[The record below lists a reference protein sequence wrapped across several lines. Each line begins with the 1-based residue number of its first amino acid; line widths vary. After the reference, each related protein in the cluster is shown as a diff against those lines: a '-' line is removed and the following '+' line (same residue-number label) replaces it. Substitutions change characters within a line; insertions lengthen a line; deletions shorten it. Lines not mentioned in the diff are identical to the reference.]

1 MRKSWILPLIALFC
15 VLASPLIGRGFAG
28 PGGPV
33 LVAELPDSFSQTNVS
48 LPYGL
53 VPDHASF
60 VLGYNLQF
68 QVINEKEVL
77 TSDSIIGPGKQF
89 QTDACA
95 YFDFNKDN
103 PSPDYANLVGTLTNG
118 QDEFIWWGII
128 FHTAT
133 DDIIHLDYDV
143 GYGNEFM
150 VFGTSTD
157 LVGFSI
163 DFVRL
168 VVNNL
173 TYVVDNGMISY
184 DYDVVWQFWSGS
196 PDAVAGGG
204 QRSAVNDFLKF
215 LNPLQTRFSLP
226 IRVTR
231 YPIAVQYGP
240 SIDPSTFQAVLN
252 GVDITSQ
259 YAFEPS
265 PGTSK
270 TVAIPLSPGR
280 NILKLQVDGLI
291 AGRTATDRDT
301 LTIICP

>member
-1 MRKSWILPLIALFC
+1 MRKSWILALVALFC
-15 VLASPLIGRGFAG
+15 VLASPLIGGGFAG
-28 PGGPV
+28 PGGPF
-33 LVAELPDSFSQTNVS
+33 LVAELPDSFFQTNVP
-48 LPYGL
+48 LPYNL
-53 VPDHASF
+53 VPDRASF
-60 VLGYNLQF
+60 VLGYNLQS
-68 QVINEKEVL
+68 QVINGKEGL

-95 YFDFNKDN
+95 YFDFNDN
-103 PSPDYANLVGTLTNG
+103 NCPDFAKMVEMLTNG
-118 QDEFIWWGII
+118 QDDIIWLGIM
-128 FHTAT
+128 FHTASG
-133 DDIIHLDYDV
+133 DIIRTDSDV
-143 GYGNEFM
+143 GYGSESMAFR
-150 VFGTSTD
+150 TSAD
-157 LVGFSI
+157 LAGFSI

-173 TYVVDNGMISY
+173 TYVVNNETISY
-184 DYDVVWQFWSGS
+184 DYDVVWQFWSGP

-215 LNPLQTRFSLP
+215 LNPLKTHVSLP

-240 SIDPSTFQAVLN
+240 TIDPSTFQAVLN
-252 GVDITSQ
+252 GVDIASQ
-259 YAFEPS
+259 YSFEPS

-270 TVAIPLSPGR
+270 TVAIPIFPGR
-280 NILKLQVDGLI
+280 NVLKLQVDGLI